1 MQLSLVFTILVAFTA
16 FTLASPIPQLGFY
29 ERACEIFT
37 LVRMI
42 LICHAV
48 SAEHGELESNLVRG
62 YEVDS
67 VGGSNYAHERG
78 KLSYT

>member
-29 ERACEIFT
+29 E
-37 LVRMI
+37 L
-42 LICHAV
+42 
-48 SAEHGELESNLVRG
+48 SAEHGELESKLIKG

-67 VGGSNYAHERG
+67 VGGSNYAHEREVSG
-78 KLSYT
+78 YNYDIEDESC